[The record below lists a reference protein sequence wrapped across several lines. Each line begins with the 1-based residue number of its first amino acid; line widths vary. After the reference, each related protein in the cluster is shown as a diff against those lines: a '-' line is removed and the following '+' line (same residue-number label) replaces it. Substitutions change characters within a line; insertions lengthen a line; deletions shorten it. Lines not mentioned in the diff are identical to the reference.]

1 MNDNP
6 KMKRQRLANDK
17 VFLKKL
23 ISILEKEIMTKE
35 QLAEKLGIDNAKKIS
50 DSVLLAAIKLSGNSI
65 FLDNLIEKTTRGR
78 VKKGPQYSQKKG
90 LVVPSWMFEGM
101 DVKDGQKFTMSYGK
115 RKGIITLKPIDAKDA
130 DRGGDE

>member
-6 KMKRQRLANDK
+6 KMKRPRLANDK

-35 QLAEKLGIDNAKKIS
+35 QLAEKLGIDNVKKIS

-90 LVVPSWMFEGM
+90 LVVPSWMFEGVE
-101 DVKDGQKFTMSYGK
+101 VKDGQKFTMSYGK
-115 RKGIITLKPIDAKDA
+115 RKGIITLKPIDDKDA
-130 DRGGDE
+130 DRGGDA

>member
-6 KMKRQRLANDK
+6 KLKRQRLTSDK
-17 VFLKKL
+17 AFLKKL

-35 QLAEKLGIDNAKKIS
+35 QLAEKLGLDNAKKIS

-65 FLDNLIEKTTRGR
+65 FLDNLSEKTTRGR
-78 VKKGPQYSQKKG
+78 VKKGPHYSQKKG

-101 DVKDGQKFTMSYGK
+101 DMIDGQKFTMSYGK
-115 RKGIITLKPIDAKDA
+115 RKGIITLKPIDKDS
-130 DRGGDE
+130 D

>member
-1 MNDNP
+1 MNANP
-6 KMKRQRLANDK
+6 KLKRQRLANDK

-23 ISILEKEIMTKE
+23 ISFLEKEIMTKE
-35 QLAEKLGIDNAKKIS
+35 QLAEKLGLDNVKKIS

-78 VKKGPQYSQKKG
+78 VKKGAQYSQKKG

-101 DVKDGQKFTMSYGK
+101 DVIDGQKFTMSYGK
-115 RKGIITLKPIDAKDA
+115 RKGIITLKPVDDKDV
-130 DRGGDE
+130 DHGGDE